1 MTTAR
6 HHWTEKSTDDFLY
19 RIGADFIRQ
28 IESAMES
35 ADINQTELAKRLKVS
50 EGRVSQVLNN
60 PGNLTLRK
68 IVEYVRALGRKVAI
82 VEYNDGDPQNL
93 KGPVNSEIFAR
104 CWYEA
109 GMPAD
114 FFALENATTR
124 FMITPV
130 SSPFYMEIL
139 PSKKA
144 ANTQAAGARVDR
156 SAATK
161 TETIMEI
168 PTDNSTGAAAHG

>member
-1 MTTAR
+1 MTNAG

-28 IESAMES
+28 VESAMES
-35 ADINQTELAKRLKVS
+35 AGINQAELAKRLKVS

-82 VEYNDGDPQNL
+82 VEYDDGDSQNL

-109 GMPAD
+109 GTPAD

-124 FMITPV
+124 DVLAPA
-130 SSPFYMEIL
+130 PAPYYMEIL
-139 PSKKA
+139 GKKA
-144 ANTQAAGARVDR
+144 ANTRPAGARVDR
-156 SAATK
+156 SAATQ
-161 TETIMEI
+161 TQTTMDI
-168 PTDNSTGAAAHG
+168 PTSSSTGAVAHG